1 MNLQELKS
9 KSPSDLISKAEKLG
23 VENPSTLRKQEIL
36 FSILKKLAQNN
47 EQITA
52 TGVLEVLQDGFG
64 FLRAIESNYLP
75 GADDIYVSPS
85 QIRRFGLRT
94 GDTVEGEIRA
104 PKDAERYFALLKVG
118 KINMEDPEK
127 SRHKIA
133 FDNLTPLY
141 PNQQL
146 KMEVEQTK
154 VEKNADQ
161 TARIIDLISPIGKGQ
176 RSLIISP
183 PKAGKTIILQNIAH
197 SIASNHPECYL
208 MVLLID
214 ERPEEVTDMQRT
226 VKGEVISSTFDEP
239 ASRHVAVAEMVI
251 EKAKRLVEHK
261 KDVIILL
268 DSITRLG
275 RAYNAVVPSSG
286 KVLTGGVDA
295 NALQR
300 PKRFFGA
307 ARKVEQGGS
316 LTIISTALV
325 DTGSRMD
332 EVIFEEFK
340 GTGNSELILDRKISD
355 KRIFP
360 AIDIT
365 RSGTRR
371 EELLFKNDDLLKM
384 NVLRKILS
392 SMGTMDAIE
401 FLLSKLRSTKNNAD
415 FFVSMNKPAK

>member
-1 MNLQELKS
+1 MNLQELKK
-9 KSPSDLISKAEKLG
+9 KSPSELITQAEKLG
-23 VENPSTLRKQEIL
+23 IENPSTLRKQEIL
-36 FSILKKLAQNN
+36 FSILKKLAEKN
-47 EQITA
+47 EQITGG
-52 TGVLEVLQDGFG
+52 GVLEVLQDGFG

-75 GADDIYVSPS
+75 GPDDIYVSPS

-94 GDTVEGEIRA
+94 GDSVEGEIRD
-104 PKDAERYFALLKVG
+104 PKDAERYFALLKVNQ
-118 KINMEDPEK
+118 INFENPEK
-127 SRHKIA
+127 GRNKIA

-141 PNQQL
+141 PNNQL
-146 KMEVEQTK
+146 KMEI
-154 VEKNADQ
+154 EKNTTEKKPDQ
-161 TARIIDLISPIGKGQ
+161 TARLIDLVSPIGKGQ

-183 PKAGKTIILQNIAH
+183 PKAGKTIILQNIAN
-197 SIASNHPECYL
+197 SLAENHPECFL

-239 ASRHVAVAEMVI
+239 AARHVAVAEMVI

-261 KDVIILL
+261 KDVVILL

-307 ARKVEQGGS
+307 ARNVEQGGS
-316 LTIISTALV
+316 LTIISTALI

-340 GTGNSELILDRKISD
+340 GTGNSELILDRKIAD
-355 KRIFP
+355 KRIYP

-371 EELLFKNDDLLKM
+371 EELLFKKEDLTKV
-384 NVLRKILS
+384 NVLRRIIS
-392 SMGTMDAIE
+392 PMGTMDGIE
-401 FLLSKLRSTKNNAD
+401 FLMSKLKNTKNNAD
-415 FFVSMNKPAK
+415 FFVSMNKPS